1 MVDAGCEPGAVPGPK
16 LPAEVRAIRAEL
28 ARIGP
33 VLPGTVTQ
41 RYTRCGR
48 PGCRC
53 MADPPQPHGPYWSW
67 TRKVANKTV
76 TRYLSE
82 EEYADYRPW
91 FDNARRLRELVGEL
105 EKACLAAVETDPR
118 RAGDYSR
125 LKGR

>member
-1 MVDAGCEPGAVPGPK
+1 MAGPRLSPEA
-16 LPAEVRAIRAEL
+16 RAIRAEL

-48 PGCRC
+48 AGCRC

-82 EEYADYRPW
+82 EEYADYRGW
-91 FDNARRLRELVGEL
+91 FDNARRLRELLGEL
-105 EKACLAAVETDPR
+105 EKACLAALESDHR
-118 RAGDYSR
+118 RAGDKPR
-125 LKGR
+125 PKRR